1 VRLLLPEF
9 EGERRALESFGV
21 SLGETDLF
29 FRSCLQLHDQEGY
42 VQALRD
48 VQEPSAKCAFSP
60 LVNSTIPDF
69 LLILLLSSPS
79 FTRPALPLLTAI
91 EQPPFEV
98 TETGWGEFDVT
109 IKVFFVAESNE
120 KPLTFTHHLKLH
132 PWPVDPILY
141 HQPTLPGEPPNPAL
155 TGHPAPVLSPVH
167 SWQYEEIVFTEPTE
181 SFYATL
187 LENKPSPLPRT
198 NRHPRLLTHPLSGGG
213 NVGEFTTEME
223 DEEGARLDKAKVKT
237 LDQIEELR
245 QLLVQHE
252 QELGGAFL
260 PFPFPFLSFSSPS
273 PIRSDSLFFC
283 QV

>member
-1 VRLLLPEF
+1 MIKKVTFKLYETYKNPLRSTPASALL
-9 EGERRALESFGV
+9 GKSSFA
-21 SLGETDLF
+21 D
-29 FRSCLQLHDQEGY
+29 
-42 VQALRD
+42 
-48 VQEPSAKCAFSP
+48 
-60 LVNSTIPDF
+60 
-69 LLILLLSSPS
+69 SSPS
-79 FTRPALPLLTAI
+79 FTPSLTAI

-141 HQPTLPGEPPNPAL
+141 HQPPPPPIIGPDGEPIPQPATPNPAL
-155 TGHPAPVLSPVH
+155 VGHPAPVLSPVH

-181 SFYATL
+181 TFYATL

-213 NVGEFTTEME
+213 NIGEFTTEME
-223 DEEGARLDKAKVKT
+223 DEEGQRLDKAKQKT

-245 QLLVQHE
+245 KLLVEHE
-252 QELGGAFL
+252 QELGGASPLLSL
-260 PFPFPFLSFSSPS
+260 PLLVISFPDG
-273 PIRSDSLFFC
+273 RD
-283 QV
+283 